1 MAKDSVQIVVDSL
14 KYNSQIFEESK
25 KYLESEGYFAHLNQC
40 AEKLP
45 DLPLLSINWH
55 HVFAGVL
62 LLGLLLFV
70 GKLLWNLGRLVIER
84 RMKSHSLRNSI
95 FFSLVLVCFFG
106 GAIIYYYGYDYAGT
120 YKNALT
126 LLLRS
131 VLSSFEM
138 FLSKSNLIGIAENC
152 KNSHSYMLVFAIVHT
167 LAVVL
172 STVFAV
178 ACFGKRILYWG
189 KSLIWRYGP
198 VNEITYVFWGLN
210 ERSYMLARDLY
221 TRRTN
226 RERIV
231 FVDFPNEKDE
241 NNKSQGFSGLIGLL
255 SFKLKVIR
263 QLKDI
268 NYILYRSFGRPSEL
282 SDKVNDLFDEL
293 DLMPLRRILR
303 NSQNRKYFIF
313 TDNESSNLRAA
324 INLLKYDEFTD
335 NTIIYCAV
343 RKTRFTTQ
351 LVEHYKGKLVIVD
364 DSRIAVTAL
373 KKREVEYSTP
383 IDYVTIDKDNAAVT
397 SVFTAMV
404 IGFGTTGQDALR
416 FLYEFSALPD
426 ENGNKQKVRIDVI
439 DTRMDALE
447 GDFRQEVPA
456 IDYIKVNDRPLEYD
470 KMHNDIIR
478 REVVLRKMDVGS
490 DKFYELLSDLVDS
503 LNYVVIATGDDDR
516 NLSIASYILEFMVQ
530 NRKIDQDRF
539 RVFVRL
545 YNENNRIKYES
556 AKDVFA
562 KMCDDYNNYGLNNN
576 NPKFFKTP
584 FVFFGNPKSLYTKSI
599 IVGNSLEED
608 AMIFQ
613 EEYRKAVNDDTTWEK
628 RREEANDAYSFRA
641 LYRKEGQDKANSM
654 HRYTKERLLGIYGNN
669 KEMVCYD
676 EWEDILAV
684 TDTDNA
690 EQKQWKHRL
699 IQASICE
706 HLRWNAAHLMMGYVP
721 MPKDKAKHFGS
732 SADEQRKE
740 HRYLL
745 HWNELDIKTQG
756 YDYGVV
762 KTTINLRKVKKVED
776 Q

>member
-1 MAKDSVQIVVDSL
+1 MSKDSVNIVVDSL
-14 KYNSQIFEESK
+14 RYNSQIFEESK
-25 KYLESEGYFAHLNQC
+25 KYLVGVENCSD
-40 AEKLP
+40 KL
-45 DLPLLSINWH
+45 S
-55 HVFAGVL
+55 
-62 LLGLLLFV
+62 GLLEHNILVAILLFCFLV
-70 GKLLWNLGRLVIER
+70 FFIKALWHFAQLVFIYR
-84 RMKSHSLRNSI
+84 WKSHSQRNSI
-95 FFSLVLVCFFG
+95 FFSSVIACFFSG
-106 GAIIYYYGYDYAGT
+106 LILYYFGYDYAGT
-120 YKNALT
+120 YKNGLT

-131 VLSSFEM
+131 ILSSFEM

-152 KNSHSYMLVFAIVHT
+152 KNSHWYMLAFACVHT
-167 LAVVL
+167 IAVVL
-172 STVFAV
+172 SAIFAV
-178 ACFGKRILYWG
+178 ACFRRRIMYWV
-189 KSLIWRYGP
+189 KSKIWGY
-198 VNEITYVFWGLN
+198 VLTNQTTYVFWGLN

-221 TRRTN
+221 KKRTS
-226 RERIV
+226 RERII
-231 FVDFPNEKDE
+231 FVDFPDEKDE
-241 NNKSQGFSGLIGLL
+241 SNKSQGFSGLIGLL

-439 DTRMDALE
+439 DTRMDTLE

-456 IDYIKVNDRPLEYD
+456 IKSINE
-470 KMHNDIIR
+470 IT
-478 REVVLRKMDVGS
+478 LRNMAVGS
-490 DKFYELLSDLVDS
+490 DSFYELLSDLSDS
-503 LNYVVIATGDDDR
+503 LNYVVIATGDDEC
-516 NLSIASYILEFMVQ
+516 NLTIASYIMEFMVV
-530 NRKIDQDRF
+530 NRNVDHDRF
-539 RVFVRL
+539 RIFARL
-545 YNENNRIKYES
+545 YNENNRIKFES
-556 AKDVFA
+556 AKEVFR
-562 KMCDDYNNYGLNNN
+562 KMCNDYKKHLGISNSAN
-576 NPKFFKTP
+576 FFNTP
-584 FVFFGNPKSLYTKSI
+584 FDFCGSPETLYRKSI
-599 IVGNSLEED
+599 IIHNSLEED
-608 AMIFQ
+608 AKRFYEAYCSAIGDNT
-613 EEYRKAVNDDTTWEK
+613 EWDD
-628 RREEANDAYSFRA
+628 RREKANDAYSYRS

-654 HRYTKERLLGIYGNN
+654 HRYTKECLLGMDGNQN
-669 KEMVCYD
+669 DVECYN
-676 EWEDILAV
+676 EWKDVLAV

-690 EQKQWKHRL
+690 EQNQWKHRL

-740 HRYLL
+740 HKCLIP
-745 HWNELDIKTQG
+745 WNKLELRAQG

-762 KTTINLRKVKKVED
+762 KTTIKLKNDRII
-776 Q
+776 

>member
-1 MAKDSVQIVVDSL
+1 MSKDSVNIVVDSL
-14 KYNSQIFEESK
+14 RYNSQIFEESK
-25 KYLESEGYFAHLNQC
+25 KYLVGVENCSD
-40 AEKLP
+40 KL
-45 DLPLLSINWH
+45 S
-55 HVFAGVL
+55 
-62 LLGLLLFV
+62 GLLEHNILVAILLFCFLV
-70 GKLLWNLGRLVIER
+70 FFIKALWHFAQLVFIYR
-84 RMKSHSLRNSI
+84 WKSHSQRNSF
-95 FFSLVLVCFFG
+95 FFSSVIACFFSG
-106 GAIIYYYGYDYAGT
+106 LILYYFGYDYAGT
-120 YKNALT
+120 YKNGLT

-131 VLSSFEM
+131 ILSSFEM

-152 KNSHSYMLVFAIVHT
+152 KNSHWYMLAFACVHT
-167 LAVVL
+167 IAVVL
-172 STVFAV
+172 SAIFAV
-178 ACFGKRILYWG
+178 ACFGRRIMYWV
-189 KSLIWRYGP
+189 KSKIWGY
-198 VNEITYVFWGLN
+198 VLTNQTTYVFWGLN

-221 TRRTN
+221 KKRTS
-226 RERIV
+226 RERII
-231 FVDFPNEKDE
+231 FVDFPDEKDE
-241 NNKSQGFSGLIGLL
+241 SNKSQGFSGLIGLL

-439 DTRMDALE
+439 DTRMDTLE

-669 KEMVCYD
+669 KEVVCYD
-676 EWEDILAV
+676 EWKDVLAV

-740 HRYLL
+740 HKCLIP
-745 HWNELDIKTQG
+745 WNKLELRAQG

-762 KTTINLRKVKKVED
+762 KTTIKLKNDRII
-776 Q
+776 

>member
-25 KYLESEGYFAHLNQC
+25 KHLVGV
-40 AEKLP
+40 EKLS
-45 DLPLLSINWH
+45 DISLEFLGHNVFVVILLVCFLFCFTKASWH
-55 HVFAGVL
+55 FAQLVFIYRWKSHSQRNSSFLWTVLSCLTAGVL
-62 LLGLLLFV
+62 
-70 GKLLWNLGRLVIER
+70 
-84 RMKSHSLRNSI
+84 
-95 FFSLVLVCFFG
+95 
-106 GAIIYYYGYDYAGT
+106 IYYYGYDYAGT
-120 YKNALT
+120 YKNGLT

-131 VLSSFEM
+131 ILSSFEM

-152 KNSHSYMLVFAIVHT
+152 KNSHWYMLAFACVHT
-167 LAVVL
+167 VAVVL
-172 STVFAV
+172 SAIFAV
-178 ACFGKRILYWG
+178 ACFGRRIMYWV
-189 KSLIWRYGP
+189 KSKIWGY
-198 VNEITYVFWGLN
+198 VLTNQTTYVFWGLN

-221 TRRTN
+221 KNRMS
-226 RERIV
+226 RERII
-231 FVDFPNEKDE
+231 FVDFPDEKDE
-241 NNKSQGFSGLIGLL
+241 SNKSQGFSGLIGLL

-282 SDKVNDLFDEL
+282 SDKVNDIFDEL

-351 LVEHYKGKLVIVD
+351 LLEHYKGKLVIVD

-383 IDYVTIDKDNAAVT
+383 IDYVTIDKNNAAVT

-439 DTRMDALE
+439 DTKMDTIE

-490 DKFYELLSDLVDS
+490 DKFYKLLSDLVDS
-503 LNYVVIATGDDDR
+503 LNYVVISTGDDDR
-516 NLSIASYILEFMVQ
+516 NLSIASYILEFMVR

-556 AKDVFA
+556 AKEVFA
-562 KMCDDYNNYGLNNN
+562 KMCDDYNNHGLNKN
-576 NPKFFKTP
+576 NPQFFKTP

-608 AMIFQ
+608 AKIFQ
-613 EEYRKAVNDDTTWEK
+613 EEYRKAVNDDTTWEQ

-669 KEMVCYD
+669 KEVVCYD
-676 EWEDILAV
+676 EWKDVLKA
-684 TDTDNA
+684 TDSDNI

-721 MPKDKAKHFGS
+721 MSNEKAKYFDP

-740 HRYLL
+740 HRYLQ
-745 HWNELDIKTQG
+745 HWNELNIETQG

-762 KTTINLRKVKKVED
+762 KTTIILKNGRKSVI
-776 Q
+776 

>member
-1 MAKDSVQIVVDSL
+1 MSKDSVNIVVDSL
-14 KYNSQIFEESK
+14 RYNSQIFEESK
-25 KYLESEGYFAHLNQC
+25 KYLVGVENCSD
-40 AEKLP
+40 KL
-45 DLPLLSINWH
+45 S
-55 HVFAGVL
+55 
-62 LLGLLLFV
+62 GLLEHNILVAILLFCFLV
-70 GKLLWNLGRLVIER
+70 FFIKALWHFAQLVFIYR
-84 RMKSHSLRNSI
+84 WKSHSQRNSF
-95 FFSLVLVCFFG
+95 FFSSVIACFFSG
-106 GAIIYYYGYDYAGT
+106 LILYYFGYDYAGT
-120 YKNALT
+120 YKNGLT

-131 VLSSFEM
+131 ILSSFEM

-152 KNSHSYMLVFAIVHT
+152 KNSHWYMLAFACVHT
-167 LAVVL
+167 IAVVL
-172 STVFAV
+172 SAIFAV
-178 ACFGKRILYWG
+178 ACFGRRIMYWV
-189 KSLIWRYGP
+189 KSKIWGY
-198 VNEITYVFWGLN
+198 VLTNQTTYVFWGLN

-221 TRRTN
+221 KKRTS
-226 RERIV
+226 RERII
-231 FVDFPNEKDE
+231 FVDFPDEKDE
-241 NNKSQGFSGLIGLL
+241 SNKSQGFSGLIGLL

-439 DTRMDALE
+439 DTRMDTLE

-539 RVFVRL
+539 RVLVRL

-562 KMCDDYNNYGLNNN
+562 KMCDDYNNHGLNNN

-669 KEMVCYD
+669 KEVECYN
-676 EWEDILAV
+676 EWEDVLTV

-721 MPKDKAKHFGS
+721 MPKDKAKHFAS

-740 HRYLL
+740 HKCLIP
-745 HWNELDIKTQG
+745 WNKLELSDQG
-756 YDYGVV
+756 YDYSVV
-762 KTTINLRKVKKVED
+762 KTTIKLKNDRKY
-776 Q
+776 

>member
-25 KYLESEGYFAHLNQC
+25 KYLVGV
-40 AEKLP
+40 EKLS
-45 DLPLLSINWH
+45 DISFEFLGHNIWI
-55 HVFAGVL
+55 VVL
-62 LLGLLLFV
+62 LAGLLVFVIKALWHLCQLLFIYR
-70 GKLLWNLGRLVIER
+70 W
-84 RMKSHSLRNSI
+84 KSRSQRNSF
-95 FFSLVLVCFFG
+95 FFSSVFVCFFAG
-106 GAIIYYYGYDYAGT
+106 TIVYYYGYDYAGT
-120 YKNALT
+120 YKNSLT

-152 KNSHSYMLVFAIVHT
+152 KNSHWYMLTFAIVHT

-172 STVFAV
+172 SAIFAV
-178 ACFGKRILYWG
+178 ACFGKRLLYWG
-189 KSLIWRYGP
+189 KSMIWGY
-198 VNEITYVFWGLN
+198 VLTTHTTYVFWGLN

-221 TRRTN
+221 KKRTN

-231 FVDFPNEKDE
+231 FVDFPEEKDG
-241 NNKSQGFSGLIGLL
+241 NGKSQGFSGLIGLL

-268 NYILYRSFGRPSEL
+268 NYILYRSFCRPSEL
-282 SDKVNDLFDEL
+282 SDKVNNLFDEL
-293 DLMPLRRILR
+293 DLMPVKRILR
-303 NSQNRKYFIF
+303 HSRNRKHFIF

-351 LVEHYKGKLVIVD
+351 LADHYKGRLVIVD

-373 KKREVEYSTP
+373 KKREVEHSTP
-383 IDYVTIDKDNAAVT
+383 IDYVTIDKDHAAVT
-397 SVFTAMV
+397 SVFNAMV
-404 IGFGTTGQDALR
+404 IGFGTTGQDVLR

-426 ENGNKQKVRIDVI
+426 KQGNKQRVRIDVI
-439 DTRMDALE
+439 DTKMDTLE

-456 IDYIKVNDRPLEYD
+456 IEHIKVKESEAEEEQT
-470 KMHNDIIR
+470 HNAIVR
-478 REVVLRKMDVGS
+478 REVALRKMDVGS
-490 DKFYELLSDLVDS
+490 DKFYELLSDLRDS

-516 NLSIASYILEFMVQ
+516 NLSIASYIIEFMVQ
-530 NRKIDQDRF
+530 NRNVDQDRF

-545 YNENNRIKYES
+545 YNESNRIKYES
-556 AKDVFA
+556 AKEVFR
-562 KMCDDYNNYGLNNN
+562 KMCDDYHHHGANKNH
-576 NPKFFKTP
+576 PCFFNTP

-599 IVGNSLEED
+599 IVENSLEED
-608 AMIFQ
+608 AKRFN
-613 EEYRKAVNDDTTWEK
+613 EEYRKAVHDETTWEQ

-654 HRYTKERLLGIYGNN
+654 HRYTKERLLGIDGN
-669 KEMVCYD
+669 KRDVACHD
-676 EWEDILAV
+676 EWTDVVAV
-684 TDTDNA
+684 SDSDST

-706 HLRWNAAHLMMGYVP
+706 QLRWNAAHLMMGYVP
-721 MPKDKAKHFGS
+721 MPSEKAKHFGS

-740 HRYLL
+740 HRYLQ
-745 HWNELDIKTQG
+745 HWKDLDLKTQG

-762 KTTINLRKVKKVED
+762 KTTISLRNEKKS
-776 Q
+776 

>member
-1 MAKDSVQIVVDSL
+1 MSKDSVNIVVDSL
-14 KYNSQIFEESK
+14 RYNSQIFEESK
-25 KYLESEGYFAHLNQC
+25 KYLVGVENCSD
-40 AEKLP
+40 KL
-45 DLPLLSINWH
+45 S
-55 HVFAGVL
+55 
-62 LLGLLLFV
+62 GLLEHNILVAILLFCFLV
-70 GKLLWNLGRLVIER
+70 FFIKALWHFAQLVFIYR
-84 RMKSHSLRNSI
+84 WKSHSQRNSI
-95 FFSLVLVCFFG
+95 FFSSVIACFFSG
-106 GAIIYYYGYDYAGT
+106 LILYYFGYDYAGT
-120 YKNALT
+120 YKNGLT

-131 VLSSFEM
+131 ILSSFEM

-152 KNSHSYMLVFAIVHT
+152 KNSHWYMLAFACVHT
-167 LAVVL
+167 IAVVL
-172 STVFAV
+172 SAIFAV
-178 ACFGKRILYWG
+178 ACFRRRIMYWV
-189 KSLIWRYGP
+189 KSKIWGY
-198 VNEITYVFWGLN
+198 VLTNQTTYVFWGLN

-221 TRRTN
+221 KKRTS
-226 RERIV
+226 RERII
-231 FVDFPNEKDE
+231 FVDFPDEKDE
-241 NNKSQGFSGLIGLL
+241 SNKSQGFSGLIGLL

-439 DTRMDALE
+439 DTRMDTLE

-456 IDYIKVNDRPLEYD
+456 IKSINE
-470 KMHNDIIR
+470 IT
-478 REVVLRKMDVGS
+478 LRKMAVGS
-490 DKFYELLSDLVDS
+490 DSFYELLSDLSDS
-503 LNYVVIATGDDDR
+503 LNYVVIATGDDEC
-516 NLSIASYILEFMVQ
+516 NLTIASYIMEFMVV
-530 NRKIDQDRF
+530 NRNVDHDRF
-539 RVFVRL
+539 RIFARL
-545 YNENNRIKYES
+545 YNENNRIKFES
-556 AKDVFA
+556 AKEVFR
-562 KMCDDYNNYGLNNN
+562 KMCNDYKKHLGISNSAN
-576 NPKFFKTP
+576 FFNTP
-584 FVFFGNPKSLYTKSI
+584 FDFCGSPETLYRKSI
-599 IVGNSLEED
+599 IIHNSLEED
-608 AMIFQ
+608 AKRFYEAYCSAIGDNT
-613 EEYRKAVNDDTTWEK
+613 EWDD
-628 RREEANDAYSFRA
+628 RREKANDAYSYRS

-654 HRYTKERLLGIYGNN
+654 HRYTKECLLGMDGNQN
-669 KEMVCYD
+669 DVECYN
-676 EWEDILAV
+676 EWKDVLAV

-690 EQKQWKHRL
+690 EQNQWKHRL

-740 HRYLL
+740 HKCLIP
-745 HWNELDIKTQG
+745 WNKLELRAQG

-762 KTTINLRKVKKVED
+762 KTTIKLKNDRII
-776 Q
+776 

>member
-1 MAKDSVQIVVDSL
+1 MVKDSAKYAVDSL

-25 KYLESEGYFAHLNQC
+25 THLVGVEKLSDISLEFLGHNICVVVLLVCLLLCCIKFTWHFAHLVFIYRWKSHSQRNSSFLW
-40 AEKLP
+40 AV
-45 DLPLLSINWH
+45 LSCLT
-55 HVFAGVL
+55 AGVL
-62 LLGLLLFV
+62 
-70 GKLLWNLGRLVIER
+70 
-84 RMKSHSLRNSI
+84 
-95 FFSLVLVCFFG
+95 
-106 GAIIYYYGYDYAGT
+106 IYYYGYDYAGT
-120 YKNALT
+120 YKNGLT

-131 VLSSFEM
+131 ILSGFEM

-152 KNSHSYMLVFAIVHT
+152 KNSHWYMLAFAIVHT
-167 LAVVL
+167 LAVML
-172 STVFAV
+172 SAIFAV
-178 ACFGKRILYWG
+178 ACFRKRILYWG
-189 KSLIWRYGP
+189 KSLIWRY
-198 VNEITYVFWGLN
+198 VLTNHTTYVFWGLN

-221 TRRTN
+221 KKRTN

-231 FVDFPNEKDE
+231 FVDFPDEKDE
-241 NNKSQGFSGLIGLL
+241 SNKSQGFSGLIGLL
-255 SFKLKVIR
+255 SFKLNVIR

-282 SDKVNDLFDEL
+282 SEKVNDLFDEL
-293 DLMPLRRILR
+293 DLMPIRRILR
-303 NSQNRKYFIF
+303 NSHNRKHFIF

-324 INLLKYDEFTD
+324 INLLKYDEFSN
-335 NTIIYCAV
+335 NTIVYCAA

-351 LVEHYKGKLVIVD
+351 LIEHYKGRLVIVD

-373 KKREVEYSTP
+373 KKREVEYSSP
-383 IDYVTIDKDNAAVT
+383 IDYVTIDKDNSAVT
-397 SVFTAMV
+397 SVFTALV

-426 ENGNKQKVRIDVI
+426 ENSNKQRVRIDVI
-439 DTRMDALE
+439 DTNMDTLE

-456 IDYIKVNDRPLEYD
+456 INYIKVNDRPIEYD
-470 KMHNDIIR
+470 RMHNYIMR

-530 NRKIDQDRF
+530 NRNIDQDRF

-562 KMCDDYNNYGLNNN
+562 KMCDDYNNHGLNKN
-576 NPKFFKTP
+576 NPKFFKAP

-608 AMIFQ
+608 AKKFQ

-654 HRYTKERLLGIYGNN
+654 HRYTKERLLGIEGN
-669 KEMVCYD
+669 KYDVECYD
-676 EWEDILAV
+676 EWTDVLAV
-684 TDTDNA
+684 SDSDNI

-699 IQASICE
+699 VQASICE
-706 HLRWNAAHLMMGYVP
+706 HLRWNAAHLMLGYVP
-721 MPKDKAKHFGS
+721 MPDEKAKYFGS

-740 HRYLL
+740 HRYLQ

-762 KTTINLRKVKKVED
+762 KTTINLRNGKKAKG
-776 Q
+776 

>member
-1 MAKDSVQIVVDSL
+1 MSKDSVNIVVDSL
-14 KYNSQIFEESK
+14 RYNSQIFEESK
-25 KYLESEGYFAHLNQC
+25 KYLVGVENCSD
-40 AEKLP
+40 KL
-45 DLPLLSINWH
+45 S
-55 HVFAGVL
+55 
-62 LLGLLLFV
+62 GLLEHNILVAILLFCFLV
-70 GKLLWNLGRLVIER
+70 FFIKALWHFAQLVFIYR
-84 RMKSHSLRNSI
+84 WKSHSQRNSF
-95 FFSLVLVCFFG
+95 FFSSVIACFFSG
-106 GAIIYYYGYDYAGT
+106 LILYYFGYDYAGT
-120 YKNALT
+120 YKNGLT

-131 VLSSFEM
+131 ILSSFEM

-152 KNSHSYMLVFAIVHT
+152 KNSHWYMLAFACVHT
-167 LAVVL
+167 IAVVL
-172 STVFAV
+172 SAIFAV
-178 ACFGKRILYWG
+178 ACFGRRIMYWV
-189 KSLIWRYGP
+189 KSKIWGY
-198 VNEITYVFWGLN
+198 VLTNQTTYVFWGLN

-221 TRRTN
+221 KKRTS
-226 RERIV
+226 RERII
-231 FVDFPNEKDE
+231 FVDFPDEKDE
-241 NNKSQGFSGLIGLL
+241 SNKSQGFSGLIGLL

-439 DTRMDALE
+439 DTRMDTLE

-478 REVVLRKMDVGS
+478 REVVLRKTDVGS

-562 KMCDDYNNYGLNNN
+562 KMCDDYNNHGLNNN

-669 KEMVCYD
+669 KEVVCYD
-676 EWEDILAV
+676 EWKDVLKA
-684 TDTDNA
+684 TDSDNI

-721 MPKDKAKHFGS
+721 MSNEKAKYFDP

-740 HRYLL
+740 HRYLQ
-745 HWNELDIKTQG
+745 HWNELNIETQS

-762 KTTINLRKVKKVED
+762 KTTIILKNGRNSVI
-776 Q
+776 

>member
-1 MAKDSVQIVVDSL
+1 MSKDSVNIVVDSL
-14 KYNSQIFEESK
+14 RYNSQIFEESK
-25 KYLESEGYFAHLNQC
+25 KYLVGVENCSD
-40 AEKLP
+40 KL
-45 DLPLLSINWH
+45 S
-55 HVFAGVL
+55 
-62 LLGLLLFV
+62 GLLEHNILVAILLFCFLV
-70 GKLLWNLGRLVIER
+70 FFIKALWHFAQLVFIYR
-84 RMKSHSLRNSI
+84 WKSHSQRNSF
-95 FFSLVLVCFFG
+95 FFSSVIACFFSG
-106 GAIIYYYGYDYAGT
+106 LILYYFGYDYAGT
-120 YKNALT
+120 YKNGLT

-131 VLSSFEM
+131 ILSSFEM

-152 KNSHSYMLVFAIVHT
+152 KNSHWYMLAFACVHT
-167 LAVVL
+167 IAVVL
-172 STVFAV
+172 SAIFAV
-178 ACFGKRILYWG
+178 ACFGRRIMYWV
-189 KSLIWRYGP
+189 KSKIWGY
-198 VNEITYVFWGLN
+198 VLTNQTTYVFWGLN

-221 TRRTN
+221 KKRTS
-226 RERIV
+226 RERII
-231 FVDFPNEKDE
+231 FVDFPDEKDE
-241 NNKSQGFSGLIGLL
+241 SNKSQGFSGLIGLL

-439 DTRMDALE
+439 DTRMDTLE

-562 KMCDDYNNYGLNNN
+562 KMCDDYNNHGLNNN

-669 KEMVCYD
+669 KEVVCYD
-676 EWEDILAV
+676 EWKDVLAV

-740 HRYLL
+740 HKCLIP
-745 HWNELDIKTQG
+745 WNKLELRAQG

-762 KTTINLRKVKKVED
+762 KTTIQLKNDRII
-776 Q
+776 

>member
-1 MAKDSVQIVVDSL
+1 MSKDSVNIVVDSL
-14 KYNSQIFEESK
+14 RYNSQIFEESK
-25 KYLESEGYFAHLNQC
+25 KYLVGVENCSD
-40 AEKLP
+40 KL
-45 DLPLLSINWH
+45 S
-55 HVFAGVL
+55 
-62 LLGLLLFV
+62 GLLEHNILVAILLFCFLV
-70 GKLLWNLGRLVIER
+70 FFIKALWHFAQLVFIYR
-84 RMKSHSLRNSI
+84 WKSHSQRNSF
-95 FFSLVLVCFFG
+95 FFSSVIACFFSG
-106 GAIIYYYGYDYAGT
+106 LILYYFGYDYAGT
-120 YKNALT
+120 YKNGLT

-131 VLSSFEM
+131 ILSSFEM

-152 KNSHSYMLVFAIVHT
+152 KNSHWYMLAFACVHT
-167 LAVVL
+167 IAVVL
-172 STVFAV
+172 SAIFAV
-178 ACFGKRILYWG
+178 ACFGRRIMYWV
-189 KSLIWRYGP
+189 KSKIWGY
-198 VNEITYVFWGLN
+198 VLTNQTTYVFWGLN

-221 TRRTN
+221 KKRTS
-226 RERIV
+226 RERII
-231 FVDFPNEKDE
+231 FVDFPDEKDE
-241 NNKSQGFSGLIGLL
+241 SNKSQGFSGLIGLL

-439 DTRMDALE
+439 DTRMDTLE

-562 KMCDDYNNYGLNNN
+562 KMCDDYNNHGLNNN

-669 KEMVCYD
+669 KEVVCYD
-676 EWEDILAV
+676 EWKDVLAV

-740 HRYLL
+740 HKCLIP
-745 HWNELDIKTQG
+745 WNKLELRAQG

-762 KTTINLRKVKKVED
+762 KTTIKLKNDRII
-776 Q
+776 

>member
-14 KYNSQIFEESK
+14 KYNSQLFEESK

-55 HVFAGVL
+55 YVFAGVL

-84 RMKSHSLRNSI
+84 RMNSHSLRNSI

-138 FLSKSNLIGIAENC
+138 FLSKSNLIGIADNC
-152 KNSHSYMLVFAIVHT
+152 KDSHWYMLAFAIVHT

-172 STVFAV
+172 SAVFAV

-198 VNEITYVFWGLN
+198 INQITYVFWGLN
-210 ERSYMLARDLY
+210 DRSYMLARDLY
-221 TRRTN
+221 SKRTN

-268 NYILYRSFGRPSEL
+268 EYILYRSFCRPSEL
-282 SDKVNDLFDEL
+282 SYKVDDNGNCKVKDFFDEL
-293 DLMPLRRILR
+293 DLMSLKHILIKSR
-303 NSQNRKYFIF
+303 ESKHFIF
-313 TDNESSNLRAA
+313 TDNEYSNLRAA
-324 INLLKYDEFTD
+324 INMLKSDD
-335 NTIIYCAV
+335 INSSAVIYCAA
-343 RKTRFTTQ
+343 RKTRFASQ

-373 KKREVEYSTP
+373 KKREVEHSNP
-383 IDYVTIDKDNAAVT
+383 IDYVSIDKDNAAVT
-397 SVFTAMV
+397 SVFTAMI

-416 FLYEFSALPD
+416 FLYEFSAFPD
-426 ENGNKQKVRIDVI
+426 EHGNKQRVRIDVI
-439 DTRMDALE
+439 DSKMDTLE

-456 IDYIKVNDRPLEYD
+456 IKSINE
-470 KMHNDIIR
+470 IT
-478 REVVLRKMDVGS
+478 LRKMDVGS
-490 DKFYELLSDLVDS
+490 DSFYELLSDLSDS
-503 LNYVVIATGDDDR
+503 LDYVVIATGDDES
-516 NLSIASYILEFMVQ
+516 NLTIASYIMEFMVL
-530 NRKIDQDRF
+530 NRNVDHYRF
-539 RVFVRL
+539 RIFARL
-545 YNENNRIKYES
+545 YNENNRIIFES
-556 AKDVFA
+556 AKQVFR
-562 KMCDDYNNYGLNNN
+562 KMCDDYKNHLGISNSAN
-576 NPKFFKTP
+576 FFNTP
-584 FVFFGNPKSLYTKSI
+584 FDFFGSAETLYRKSI
-599 IVGNSLEED
+599 IIHNSLEED
-608 AMIFQ
+608 AKRFYEAYCSAIGDNTKWD
-613 EEYRKAVNDDTTWEK
+613 ERRKK
-628 RREEANDAYSFRA
+628 ANDAYSYKS
-641 LYRKEGQDKANSM
+641 LYRKEGQDKADSM
-654 HRYTKERLLGIYGNN
+654 HRYTKECLLGIEGKQNDV
-669 KEMVCYD
+669 ECYN
-676 EWEDILAV
+676 EWEDVLTV

-721 MPKDKAKHFGS
+721 MPKDKAKHFAS

-740 HRYLL
+740 HKCLIP
-745 HWNELDIKTQG
+745 WNKLELSDQG
-756 YDYGVV
+756 YDYSVV
-762 KTTINLRKVKKVED
+762 KTTIKLKNDRKY
-776 Q
+776 